1 MQKRLEHLEDHIQ
14 FLSFLGTACIIMNRA
29 VKKYFACASSKNDA
43 NATAWEAVKAIV
55 VNSNA
60 ADHSVS

>member
-1 MQKRLEHLEDHIQ
+1 MHNHEE
-14 FLSFLGTACIIMNRA
+14 SNE
-29 VKKYFACASSKNDA
+29 KKYFGCVSSKNDA

-60 ADHSVS
+60 ADHSVSRK

>member
-1 MQKRLEHLEDHIQ
+1 MQKHLEHLEDHIR
-14 FLSFLGTACIIMNRA
+14 FLGTAYIIMNRA
-29 VKKYFACASSKNDA
+29 VKKKYFACASSKNDA